1 MLKIRYTVAME
12 LKDVEKLAKLSRIEI
27 SEDEKES
34 LRASLE
40 SILGY
45 VEQIESVSTGEIEMK
60 DEPLRNVMRED
71 VAPYES
77 GIYSEILLKA
87 APASQDGFV
96 KVKQILGGGTA

>member
-1 MLKIRYTVAME
+1 ME

-34 LRASLE
+34 VFADLK

-45 VEQIESVSTGEIEMK
+45 VEQIESISTGEIGTT

-71 VAPYES
+71 SASHES
-77 GIYSEILLKA
+77 GIYREALLEA
-87 APASQDGFV
+87 APETQDGYV
-96 KVKQILGGGTA
+96 KVKQILAGDSLT